1 MKVRIIT
8 SIVGLGVLAIVLCFF
23 DTVLFNLVLMAVSLI
38 AIHEVYDAFRLKAP
52 YIYAAFVPLT
62 AVVMFS
68 DIPSVAKWLWCVFYV
83 VAVYFACCVI
93 AHSQT
98 LLFSNV
104 AGTVFFSGIILACFS
119 SILYVRAM
127 LSDSGE
133 SIYVLLLILGFAWGG
148 DTSAYFAGRAFGKHK
163 LAPIV
168 SPHKTV
174 EGAIG
179 GVVGSIAVGLLITVV
194 YVSVYDEPT
203 MMSTLG
209 NAYYGVVVLLGAVGS
224 LLGILGDLTASVV
237 KRQCGIK
244 DYGTIFPGHG
254 GIMDRFD
261 SVMFI
266 APFVVFVLQY
276 AVLQG

>member
-1 MKVRIIT
+1 MEIPPFNHHRACDDARA
-8 SIVGLGVLAIVLCFF
+8 LAQIFVKEIEDL
-23 DTVLFNLVLMAVSLI
+23 APVSYTHL
-38 AIHEVYDAFRLKAP
+38 
-52 YIYAAFVPLT
+52 
-62 AVVMFS
+62 
-68 DIPSVAKWLWCVFYV
+68 
-83 VAVYFACCVI
+83 CVI

-133 SIYVLLLILGFAWGG
+133 SIYVLLLIFGFAWGG

-194 YVSVYDEPT
+194 YVSVYDLSLIHIFMAMP
-203 MMSTLG
+203 
-209 NAYYGVVVLLGAVGS
+209 LLRK
-224 LLGILGDLTASVV
+224 L
-237 KRQCGIK
+237 R
-244 DYGTIFPGHG
+244 
-254 GIMDRFD
+254 
-261 SVMFI
+261 
-266 APFVVFVLQY
+266 
-276 AVLQG
+276 